1 MRAAV
6 AARRKWFQLLLISL
20 YSWQVFW
27 LLCGAWVSC
36 RICWVQSCV
45 SQYSL
50 IHCRSSS
57 FVCSI
62 SSTHFVSCTSRR
74 DGGCC
79 ESWLV
84 LCWLVQ
90 FCCAMITMTEMTDL
104 FYTLTDNDIE
114 RPIMAAS
121 AILIR
126 SIQSAA
132 NYLLRHAHL
141 FTFLSAPIEG
151 GQDLSEEKYAL

>member
-1 MRAAV
+1 
-6 AARRKWFQLLLISL
+6 
-20 YSWQVFW
+20 
-27 LLCGAWVSC
+27 
-36 RICWVQSCV
+36 
-45 SQYSL
+45 
-50 IHCRSSS
+50 
-57 FVCSI
+57 
-62 SSTHFVSCTSRR
+62 
-74 DGGCC
+74 
-79 ESWLV
+79 
-84 LCWLVQ
+84 
-90 FCCAMITMTEMTDL
+90 MTDL